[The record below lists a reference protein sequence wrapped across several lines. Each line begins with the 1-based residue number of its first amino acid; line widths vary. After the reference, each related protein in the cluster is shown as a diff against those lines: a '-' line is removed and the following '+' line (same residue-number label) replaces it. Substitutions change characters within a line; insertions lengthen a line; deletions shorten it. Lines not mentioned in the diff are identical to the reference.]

1 MTDIARRDQTP
12 ADIARLLGM
21 NPSDPKTQAM
31 VAVCARYELDP
42 LLKHVVVIPGAG
54 PYITRDGLL
63 HVAHRSGQLDGIEI
77 VSGPDLVD
85 GEWRVVVSVYRKDM
99 SRPFTFPGRYPA
111 NGGNRKYAPE
121 MALKVAESMALRRAF
136 DVSGLGIADERIED
150 EPQHQRPQS
159 PRPVERLTAP
169 DPDDPWAAQTPEVV
183 EAEVV
188 GEDDGAS
195 DGGEASG
202 ASSPLGEEGR
212 SRPWIND
219 PDGKPSQGQLGMLG
233 VLLKGKSRDES
244 LALVSG
250 VIGREVESRND
261 LTKREM
267 SAVIDHLKKAEAAS

>member
-1 MTDIARRDQTP
+1 MTDIATHDQTP
-12 ADIARLLGM
+12 ADMAALLGM
-21 NPSDPKTQAM
+21 NPRDPKTQAM

-85 GEWRVVVSVYRKDM
+85 GEWRVTVSVYRKDM

-136 DVSGLGIADERIED
+136 DVSGMGIADEILPTDNE
-150 EPQHQRPQS
+150 QQQS
-159 PRPVERLTAP
+159 RQAPARRPVERLTTI
-169 DPDDPWAAQTPEVV
+169 DPDDPWATETPEVL

-188 GEDDGAS
+188 EDDGAA
-195 DGGEASG
+195 DGGEAPVAPS
-202 ASSPLGEEGR
+202 LGTD
-212 SRPWIND
+212 RPHINN
-219 PDGKPSQGQLGMLG
+219 PDGPPTSGQLGMLG
-233 VLLKGKSRDES
+233 ALLKGVSREDA
-244 LALVSG
+244 LACVG
-250 VIGREVESRND
+250 EIVGRQIESRND

-267 SAVIDHLKKAEAAS
+267 SLVIDELKSRQP